1 MDITIRKE
9 EKGVVEIEFEDK
21 VMANA
26 LLAELLKK
34 DVDAYAKE
42 NHPLLPGYVLHVEAA
57 DAKKAVK
64 TAVADL
70 EKDWKDLKTAV
81 EKAIK

>member
-1 MDITIRKE
+1 MNINIKKE
-9 EKGVVEIEFEDK
+9 EKGLMEIEFEDK

-42 NHPLLPGYVLHVEAA
+42 NHPLLPGYVLHVEAK

-64 TAVADL
+64 TAIADL
-70 EKDWKDLKTAV
+70 EKDWKALKSAV
-81 EKAIK
+81 QKAIK